1 MAMPNTDV
9 DPPESDLSMT
19 LDPSAPS
26 HYVCIGA
33 SAGGLSPI
41 EDFFSV
47 MPPDTGMA
55 FIVIQHL
62 SPDHKSLMA
71 ELISKRTRMPVHRVT
86 EGIRAE
92 ADTINV
98 IPPKK
103 NLKIFH
109 GKLLLDDQ
117 DPDRGINLPIDI
129 FLKSLAEDQGE
140 KAVAVILSGTG
151 SDGTRGIR
159 TIKEWGG
166 MVMVQEPESA
176 KFDGMPVN
184 AIATGLADFILRPE
198 EMPRQLVGF
207 AKHLYAAK
215 NDTPEILLTEEDRL
229 NRIFSLL
236 REKTGV
242 DFTHYKPSTVAR
254 RIERRM
260 SVNQIRELAE
270 YVKYLERY
278 PEERQIL
285 YREMLIGVTSFFRDP
300 NAFELLGENYLPA
313 MLREKDGGEARFWVT
328 GCSSG
333 EEPYSLAILTRKCL
347 ERENLDVNIKIFS
360 TDVDRDAINNAGQG
374 IYPESIAADVSG
386 EDLSRYFVRKGD
398 RFQISREIREM
409 VVFAQHNLIKDPPF
423 TNIEL
428 VSCRNLLIY
437 LQPVLQNKVLSLFN
451 FSLNPKGILFLG
463 TSESTGEMSDY
474 FEPLHH
480 KWKLYRSL
488 GKRRHPSEAGLDVL
502 VGAETARQPAIG
514 RRDRYHPMFR
524 AQREEQVLSR
534 LMDGVV
540 SNYMPLTVV
549 VNERME
555 LSYILGETEGLFKLP
570 TGRMHNDITK
580 MAVSDLSV
588 PLATGL
594 RKTFKTVE
602 AQHYTNVR
610 VGGAGEDRLFDL
622 WFRPLPRR
630 RDQDALV
637 AVVIE
642 PTEPRAP
649 SAEVAEGISFDMGRE
664 AQERIQDL
672 ESELQYTRE
681 NLQATIEELETS
693 NEELQATNEELM
705 ASNEELQST
714 NEELQSVNEE
724 LYTVNSEY
732 QSKIMELTELNNDM
746 NNLLASTR
754 IATLFLD
761 ENLEIRK
768 FTPEADHIYQIL
780 NSDVGRPIS
789 HLSHRLENVDPLK
802 AVDSVQRTGEQV
814 EWEVQNADGRWFLM
828 RVLPYQ
834 VGPRDV
840 SGVVLTFIDIDPL
853 KRTRYALEKSRRQ
866 LKETARLANVGS
878 WEYRPESE
886 RLVWSGE
893 IYGMLGLNSKTGVDL
908 SDWTARFVPEFRK
921 SFSDAIRQASD
932 PDVGKGFD
940 RVLQIETNDG
950 RRRWVRVIGRP
961 RTGRDGTIRI
971 TGAFQDV
978 TQIREAEAA
987 RAESEERYRLLFERM
1002 LNGFALHE
1010 IETDDAGRP
1019 VDYVFLEVNAAFE
1032 ALTGLK
1038 RDDIIG
1044 HRVSDVIPGIR
1055 EGDTDWIDLYGRV
1068 ALTGEPAR
1076 FEQYSE
1082 SFDKWFSVS
1091 AYCPSKGRFV
1101 TVFEDITGRVRA
1113 EEKRRETQ
1121 EMLEGVLETSPLS
1134 IMVFSAVR
1142 DRSGE
1147 IVDFEWVMANPSAA
1161 RTVGRTPEDLV
1172 GRRLLDVT
1180 PGNRDTGLFDAYVNV
1195 VESASPWRTEQYYEQ
1210 DGIVAW
1216 FDIAAV
1222 KLGDGFVVTYDDVTD
1237 RKESE
1242 RRLKRANRLFRTLGR
1257 WNQSLVRSRDP
1268 IRLVTEQCRSVVE
1281 VGGYGMCW
1289 IGMAE
1294 TDGEDR
1300 PIRPLAWWGVDD
1312 DYLAG
1317 VRITW
1322 DDTETGRGPAGMAVR
1337 TAEPAVIRHLD
1348 RKTAFAPWRERATAH
1363 GFAAAIGLPLRSGDG
1378 AFGVMGIY
1386 SADGNAFDEAEVE
1399 MLQNLADSLA
1409 FGLACLSHHHGVDE
1423 AVGPDSVC
1431 QALGQAIA
1439 ERKP

>member
-1 MAMPNTDV
+1 MAKPETEV
-9 DPPESDLSMT
+9 DPPESDLVMT
-19 LDPSAPS
+19 PDPSAPS
-26 HYVCIGA
+26 HYVCVGA

-41 EDFFSV
+41 EEFFSS
-47 MPPDTGMA
+47 MPPNTGMV

-62 SPDHKSLMA
+62 SPDHKSMMA
-71 ELISKRTRMPVHRVT
+71 ELISKRTRMPVCRVG
-86 EGIRAE
+86 EGMRAD
-92 ADTINV
+92 ADAIFV

-129 FLKSLAEDQGE
+129 FLQSLAEDQGE
-140 KAVAVILSGTG
+140 KAVAIILSGTG

-166 MVMVQEPESA
+166 MVMVQEPDSA

-242 DFTHYKPSTVAR
+242 DFTHYKPTTVAR

-260 SVNQIRELAE
+260 SVNQIRELAD

-300 NAFELLGENYLPA
+300 TAFEILGETHLPA

-333 EEPYSLAILTRKCL
+333 EEAYGLAILTRKCL
-347 ERENLDVNIKIFS
+347 ERENLDVNIKIFA
-360 TDVDRDAINNAGQG
+360 TDVDRNAIAHAGQG
-374 IYPESIAADVSG
+374 IYPESIAADMPG
-386 EDLSRYFVRKGD
+386 EVLSRFFVRKGD
-398 RFQISREIREM
+398 RFQIGREIREM

-451 FSLNPKGILFLG
+451 FSLNPTGILFLG

-488 GKRRHPSEAGLDVL
+488 GKRRHPSETGMEVMM
-502 VGAETARQPAIG
+502 GAETARQPSIG
-514 RRDRYHPMFR
+514 HRERHHPAYR
-524 AQREEQVLSR
+524 VQREEQVLSR

-540 SNYMPLTVV
+540 SSYMPLTVV
-549 VNERME
+549 VNDRME
-555 LSYILGETEGLFKLP
+555 LAYILGETDGLFKLP
-570 TGRMHNDITK
+570 TGRMHNDVTK
-580 MAVSDLSV
+580 MAVPDLAV

-594 RKTFKTVE
+594 RKTFKTDV
-602 AQHYTNVR
+602 AQYYTNVR
-610 VGGAGEDRLFDL
+610 VGGAGGDRLFNIG
-622 WFRPLPRR
+622 FRPLPKR
-630 RDQDALV
+630 RDQDAMV
-637 AVVIE
+637 AVIIE
-642 PTEPRAP
+642 PTERSPVP
-649 SAEVAEGISFDMGRE
+649 AETVDGVSFDMDRE

-754 IATLFLD
+754 IATFFLD

-768 FTPEADHIYQIL
+768 ITPEADQIYQVIS
-780 NSDVGRPIS
+780 SDVGRPMS

-802 AVDSVQRTGEQV
+802 AVDAVQRTGEPV
-814 EWEVQNADGRWFLM
+814 EHEVRNTDGRWFLM

-840 SGVVLTFIDIDPL
+840 SGIVLTFIDIDPL
-853 KRTRYALEKSRRQ
+853 KRTRHALEKSRRQ
-866 LKETARLANVGS
+866 LKETARLADVGS
-878 WEYRPESE
+878 WEYRPDAD
-886 RLVWSGE
+886 RLTWSDE
-893 IYGMLGLNSKTGVDL
+893 IHRMLALDPKTEVDL
-908 SDWTARFVPEFRK
+908 ASWTARFASDSRK
-921 SFSDAIRQASD
+921 DFADAIRRASD
-932 PDVGKGFD
+932 PDGGEGFD
-940 RVLQIETNDG
+940 QVLRIETADG
-950 RRRWVRVIGRP
+950 QWRWVRVIGRP
-961 RTGRDGTIRI
+961 NAGKDGTIRV

-978 TQIREAEAA
+978 SQIKEAEAA

-1010 IETDDAGRP
+1010 IVTDDAGGP

-1044 HRVSDVIPGIR
+1044 HRASGVIPGVR

-1068 ALTGEPAR
+1068 ALTGESIR
-1076 FEQYSE
+1076 FERYSE
-1082 SFDKWFSVS
+1082 SFGKWYSVS
-1091 AYCPSKGRFV
+1091 AYSPSTGRFV
-1101 TVFEDITGRVRA
+1101 TLFEDITERVRA

-1121 EMLEGVLETSPLS
+1121 AVLEGVLGTSPLS

-1142 DRSGE
+1142 GSAGR
-1147 IVDFEWVMANPSAA
+1147 IVDFEWVMANPAA
-1161 RTVGRTPEDLV
+1161 VRSVGRTPEDLV
-1172 GRRLLDVT
+1172 GRRLLDLT

-1195 VESASPWRTEQYYEQ
+1195 VESGAPWRTEQYYEH

-1222 KLGDGFVVTYDDVTD
+1222 KLGDGFVVTYDDVTG

-1242 RRLKRANRLFRTLGR
+1242 RGLKRANQLFRTLGR
-1257 WNQSLVRSRDP
+1257 WNQALVRSQDP
-1268 IRLVTEQCRSVVE
+1268 VRLVTEQCRSVVE
-1281 VGGYGMCW
+1281 VGGYAMCW
-1289 IGMAE
+1289 IGIAE

-1300 PIRPLAWWGVDD
+1300 PIRPMALWGVDD

-1322 DDTETGRGPAGMAVR
+1322 DDAETGRGPAGTAVR
-1337 TAEPAVIRHLD
+1337 TAKPAVMRRLD
-1348 RKTAFAPWRERATAH
+1348 RETDFAPWRKRAMSK

-1386 SADGNAFDEAEVE
+1386 SADGEAFDEAEVE
-1399 MLQNLADSLA
+1399 MLQNLADSMA
-1409 FGLACLSHHHGVDE
+1409 FGLACLAHHHGRDAHGE
-1423 AVGPDSVC
+1423 TDSVC
-1431 QALGQAIA
+1431 KALSGQRT
-1439 ERKP
+1439 EDL